1 MKVMEATGA
10 GWAAPLIAEQSIIER
25 LCPPP
30 VVVAAARPADIGG
43 ELLPAEEAAVARAL
57 DSRRSEFAQGRA
69 CARQALA
76 RLGVPPV
83 AIPMLPNRAPA
94 WPEGVVGSITHTSD
108 LVCAVVARATELPSI
123 GIDAESRGRQL
134 RPRIAKFICTP
145 AEQGKRGALP
155 DEMDSLRLVFSA
167 KESVHKC
174 VAPISGITLG
184 FHDVELDFDVH
195 NETFRARLVGEQNP
209 ALPDFERLH
218 GRYAVTEH
226 FVITIVYLPAEE

>member
-1 MKVMEATGA
+1 MNVMQATGA
-10 GWAAPLIAEQSIIER
+10 GWAGPSIAEQSIIER
-25 LCPPP
+25 LCPPQ
-30 VVVAAARPADIGG
+30 VAVAAARPDDISD

-57 DSRRSEFAQGRA
+57 DTRRREFAQGRT
-69 CARQALA
+69 CARRALA

-83 AIPMLPNRAPA
+83 AIPVLPNRAPE
-94 WPEGVVGSITHTSD
+94 WPAGIVGSITHTSE
-108 LVCAVVARATELPSI
+108 LVCAVVAHAATLPSI
-123 GIDAESRGRQL
+123 GIDVESRSRRL

-145 AEQGKRGALP
+145 AEQAARAVLP

-184 FHDVELDFDVH
+184 FHDVELDFDVR
-195 NETFRARLVGEQNP
+195 NETFRPRLVGASNP
-209 ALPDFERLH
+209 ALPDFGRMQ

-226 FVITIVYLPAEE
+226 FVITVVYLPAEE